1 MLYLYSIDFWLQ
13 ILIRIAMD
21 KSTIKDSTD
30 KDRRNRTDALTRL
43 KGYPHLLD
51 EIFTNLNEATLLE
64 AEKVSPSWKEMIRQY
79 NIYTSETKRTE
90 WKRNM
95 AEPPAW
101 KILAASMEQ
110 NQPDLFNRMARGD
123 TSTYHRAYSYVEASL
138 KRECHMKTIHC
149 QELPPGNF
157 IAFRVNESRV
167 FVCYRLKVT
176 VINRWTRRI
185 VQELY
190 PSNRYLYNIQ
200 LSDRHIT
207 VGSFR
212 SNIFIY
218 DIETYELLQVLNDQT
233 VWTL

>member
-13 ILIRIAMD
+13 ILIRNAMD

-95 AEPPAW
+95 AESPA
-101 KILAASMEQ
+101 
-110 NQPDLFNRMARGD
+110 
-123 TSTYHRAYSYVEASL
+123 
-138 KRECHMKTIHC
+138 
-149 QELPPGNF
+149 
-157 IAFRVNESRV
+157 
-167 FVCYRLKVT
+167 
-176 VINRWTRRI
+176 
-185 VQELY
+185 
-190 PSNRYLYNIQ
+190 
-200 LSDRHIT
+200 
-207 VGSFR
+207 
-212 SNIFIY
+212 
-218 DIETYELLQVLNDQT
+218 
-233 VWTL
+233 